1 MPNLKSAERRLRKS
15 ERRRKRNRHYKS
27 MMKTFIKKV
36 KNATTKEEAEA
47 ALKKVYSIL
56 DKLVVK
62 GIIHKNRASSYKSKL
77 AQFVN
82 NFPTTQQAQA

>member
-15 ERRRKRNRHYKS
+15 EKRRARNRHYKS

-36 KNATTKEEAEA
+36 KTAATKEEAELM
-47 ALKKVYSIL
+47 LKKVYSIL
-56 DKLVVK
+56 DKLAAK
-62 GIIHKNRASSYKSKL
+62 GIIHRNRAASYKSKL

-82 NFPTTQQAQA
+82 NFPIVKAQS